1 MDTVMNGQPDG
12 APMDVDDQ
20 ESQVIPVRVQRPP
33 SPPPR
38 PRAQSEPFQV
48 PKEFTVGYV
57 YSMDMLIHASLHG
70 HPEQPDRIS
79 RIFEAI
85 RGANLI
91 SKMKHIPIRPVY
103 RNEALLVHTE
113 EHWDKVLAIQCEC
126 RKCAQVC
133 DFLRLVH
140 NTPTLTTRV
149 SSSPAMSAQDITD
162 SESYYESLSLYVM
175 NGTTRAAKLSCGGV
189 IEACLKVAQGHLK
202 KALAIVRPPGHHA
215 EPDEHMGFCFFN
227 NVAVAAKVVQL
238 STPVKRIL
246 ILDW

>member
-1 MDTVMNGQPDG
+1 MDTDMNGPQLDD
-12 APMDVDDQ
+12 AAMDVDDEETQ
-20 ESQVIPVRVQRPP
+20 RVRRSP

-38 PRAQSEPFQV
+38 PRAQSEPFQLR
-48 PKEFTVGYV
+48 KEFTVGYV
-57 YSMDMLIHASLHG
+57 FSVDMLIHASVHG

-79 RIFEAI
+79 RIYHAI

-91 SKMKHIPIRPVY
+91 SKMKQIPIRPVY

-126 RKCAQVC
+126 GKAS
-133 DFLRLVH
+133 LRFPSTCSQYPDTYNASLFI
-140 NTPTLTTRV
+140 
-149 SSSPAMSAQDITD
+149 SPAMSAQDITD

-175 NGTTRAAKLSCGGV
+175 DGTTRAAKLSCGGV

-202 KALAIVRPPGHHA
+202 KSFAIVRPPGHHA

-227 NVAVAAKVVQL
+227 NVAVAARVIQL
-238 STPVKRIL
+238 STPIKRIL